1 MVARVREDVT
11 SRQLLGQGEEGRV
24 VGHVAGGEY
33 QSRLLANH
41 RLARQCNHHHHP
53 YLVVQVG
60 QLLLQFLVEERVARD
75 VSSSSGTDPV
85 VLHRITVIVV
95 IIVIISRVKKL
106 STHKV

>member
-24 VGHVAGGEY
+24 VGHVAGGED
-33 QSRLLANH
+33 QGRL
-41 RLARQCNHHHHP
+41 
-53 YLVVQVG
+53 LVVQVG

-85 VLHRITVIVV
+85 VLHRITVI
-95 IIVIISRVKKL
+95 IVIISRVN
-106 STHKV
+106 TQGIR